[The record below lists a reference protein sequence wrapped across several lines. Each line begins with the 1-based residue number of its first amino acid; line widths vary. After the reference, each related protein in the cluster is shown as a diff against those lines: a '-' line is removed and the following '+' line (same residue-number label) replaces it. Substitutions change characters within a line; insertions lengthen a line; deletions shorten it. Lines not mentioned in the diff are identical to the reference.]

1 MFKCFLDVDSS
12 AVSNHSVVNL
22 KSDNEGTSSYAQ
34 TLKIKKTDE
43 ANDSKIVYFPVGTW
57 D

>member
-1 MFKCFLDVDSS
+1 MFKYFLDVDSS
-12 AVSNHSVVNL
+12 AVSNNSVNL
-22 KSDNEGTSSYAQ
+22 KSDSEGASSYAQ

-43 ANDSKIVYFPVGTW
+43 ADDSKIVYFPVGTW